1 MTQSYPQARELHGI
15 RYNLI
20 APPDTG
26 AAHFTFSGRRPPW
39 MAAASG
45 SCPHAAL
52 LHPWRAEVRSAKP
65 SVNEASFTG
74 QTQEQFFRFQNQEI
88 VWDTTL
94 FTLTHYHADQ
104 PQSAEPVVRTAFLEI
119 GDDTAYGRA
128 IRVALDIPC
137 IDEPAILRTI
147 IMIRNYKRLRPG
159 RHEFGEPRT
168 FPPR

>member
-39 MAAASG
+39 MA
-45 SCPHAAL
+45 
-52 LHPWRAEVRSAKP
+52 EVRSAQP
-65 SVNEASFTG
+65 SVNEAFFTG
-74 QTQEQFFRFQNQEI
+74 QTQEQFFRFQHREI
-88 VWDTTL
+88 IWDTTL

-104 PQSAEPVVRTAFLEI
+104 PQSAEPVARTAFLEI